1 MLLDKSALSWI
12 NGKDLWTWSE
22 KYLMVDDYMLGK
34 VLDKI
39 KEILDVDKLP
49 DDTTLKDV
57 VISFTCVIKN
67 DDKFYPQIFLEET
80 FWVGFLVLV
89 GNK

>member
-1 MLLDKSALSWI
+1 
-12 NGKDLWTWSE
+12 
-22 KYLMVDDYMLGK
+22 MVDDYMLVK
-34 VLDKI
+34 ELDNI
-39 KEILDVDKLP
+39 KEILGIDKLP

-67 DDKFYPQIFLEET
+67 DDKFNPQIFLEET
-80 FWVGFLVLV
+80 FWVDFLVLV

>member
-1 MLLDKSALSWI
+1 
-12 NGKDLWTWSE
+12 
-22 KYLMVDDYMLGK
+22 MVDDYMLGK

-80 FWVGFLVLV
+80 F
-89 GNK
+89 

>member
-1 MLLDKSALSWI
+1 
-12 NGKDLWTWSE
+12 
-22 KYLMVDDYMLGK
+22 MVDDYMLVK

-39 KEILDVDKLP
+39 KEILGIDKLP

-57 VISFTCVIKN
+57 AISFTCVIKN
-67 DDKFYPQIFLEET
+67 DDKFNPQIFLEET
-80 FWVGFLVLV
+80 FWVDFLVLV

>member
-1 MLLDKSALSWI
+1 
-12 NGKDLWTWSE
+12 
-22 KYLMVDDYMLGK
+22 MVDDYMLVK
-34 VLDKI
+34 ELDNI
-39 KEILDVDKLP
+39 KEILGIDKLP

-67 DDKFYPQIFLEET
+67 DDKFNPQIFLEET
-80 FWVGFLVLV
+80 FWVDFLILV